1 LVVSSLEILLQYWG
15 YSHFRPPQEE
25 IIQAVLEKRDVLAI
39 LPTGGGK
46 SVCFQVPVL
55 MQEGICLVI
64 TPLIALMQDQVK
76 QLKQRGIAAVSVHAG
91 MHHREID
98 ITLDNCVFGT
108 IKFLYLSPER
118 LQTDLFKERVKRMN
132 VCLVAVDEAHC
143 ISQWGYDF
151 RPPYLQIAE
160 LREVKP
166 NAPFIALTATA
177 TRIVKEDIITK
188 LNLSNTA
195 FFQKSFARENL
206 SFVVRR
212 TETKEKKLLEVLRKV
227 PGSAIIYVRS
237 RKSTV
242 SVAAFLIKNKISS
255 TFYHAGLTHQ
265 ERINR
270 QEEWISNQCR
280 VIVATNAFGM
290 GIDKPDVRVVV
301 HMDLP
306 ENLESYYQEAGRA
319 GRDGRRSYAAIIFHE
334 VDVLALQT
342 KVRQSQPEIDYLKK
356 IYQAVAN
363 HFQVAE
369 GSSQGE
375 SYDFDLDGFCK
386 KFSFK
391 STDVYPALKKLEE
404 FGLLEFNESF
414 YRPSVLHFS
423 FDKKKLYEFQIA
435 HERFDLLIK
444 ALLRLYGGE
453 LYSDFTAISEN
464 QIAVMMKQSISTIK
478 LELGQLHNLQVLVYE
493 PVNESPKITFVL
505 PRQDADRLPIDRKE
519 FDRRR
524 DLHLSKMEAMKSYVE
539 QGHRCRMQVIQ
550 EYFDEVTY
558 TTCGICDVCISK
570 RKTEN
575 LATLKDYE
583 EQITYLLK
591 QKPMTVEELEAAV
604 DPQEKE
610 LFVEVIREMV
620 DDAKI
625 AYDEFWV
632 LRKINK

>member
-1 LVVSSLEILLQYWG
+1 MSSLEILKQYWG
-15 YSHFRPPQEE
+15 YTHFRPPQDE
-25 IIQAVLEKRDVLAI
+25 IIQAVIEKRDVLAI

-46 SVCFQVPVL
+46 SICFQVPAL
-55 MQEGICLVI
+55 MQEGVCLVI

-76 QLKQRGIAAVSVHAG
+76 QLKQRGIAAVAVHAG
-91 MHHREID
+91 MHPREID
-98 ITLDNCVFGT
+98 ITLDNCVYGKQ
-108 IKFLYLSPER
+108 KFLYVSPER
-118 LQTDLFKERVKRMN
+118 LQTDLFKERIKRMN
-132 VCLVAVDEAHC
+132 VCLVAIDEAHC

-166 NAPFIALTATA
+166 DVSFIALTATA
-177 TRIVKEDIITK
+177 TTIVKEDIIGK
-188 LNLSNTA
+188 LKLSRPA
-195 FFQKSFARENL
+195 LFQKSFARENL
-206 SFVVRR
+206 SFVVRK

-227 PGSAIIYVRS
+227 PGSAIVYVRS
-237 RKSTV
+237 RKST
-242 SVAAFLIKNKISS
+242 AALAEFLNKNRISS
-255 TFYHAGLTHQ
+255 TFYHAGLIHLD
-265 ERINR
+265 RMSR
-270 QEEWISNQCR
+270 QEEWITNQRR
-280 VIVATNAFGM
+280 VMVATNAFGM

-319 GRDGRRSYAAIIFHE
+319 GRDGSRSYAAIIFHE
-334 VDVLALQT
+334 VDVQALEK
-342 KVRQSQPEIDYLKK
+342 KVRQSQPELDALKK
-356 IYQAVAN
+356 IYQAIAN
-363 HFQVAE
+363 YFQVAE

-391 STDVYPALKKLEE
+391 ATDVYPALKKLEE

-414 YRPSVLHFS
+414 YRPSLLHFA

-453 LYSDFTAISEN
+453 LYSDFTPVSEN
-464 QIAVMMKQSISTIK
+464 QIALMMKQSVSTIK

-493 PVNESPKITFVL
+493 PVNEHPKITFVL
-505 PRQDADRLPIDRKE
+505 ARQDANRLPIDRKE

-524 DLHLSKMEAMKSYVE
+524 DLHLTKMEAMKNYVE
-539 QGHRCRMQVIQ
+539 QDHRCRMQVIQ
-550 EYFDEVTY
+550 EYFDEETY
-558 TTCGICDVCISK
+558 TVCGMCDVCISN

-575 LATLKDYE
+575 LAMLKDYE
-583 EQITYLLK
+583 DQIIYLLK
-591 QKPMTVEELEAAV
+591 QKPMTVEDLEVAV
-604 DPQEKE
+604 DPKEKE
-610 LFVEVIREMV
+610 LFIDVVREMV
-620 DDAKI
+620 DSAQI

-632 LRKINK
+632 LRLSLPN

>member
-1 LVVSSLEILLQYWG
+1 M
-15 YSHFRPPQEE
+15 
-25 IIQAVLEKRDVLAI
+25 A
-39 LPTGGGK
+39 
-46 SVCFQVPVL
+46 
-55 MQEGICLVI
+55 
-64 TPLIALMQDQVK
+64 
-76 QLKQRGIAAVSVHAG
+76 
-91 MHHREID
+91 
-98 ITLDNCVFGT
+98 
-108 IKFLYLSPER
+108 
-118 LQTDLFKERVKRMN
+118 
-132 VCLVAVDEAHC
+132 
-143 ISQWGYDF
+143 
-151 RPPYLQIAE
+151 
-160 LREVKP
+160 
-166 NAPFIALTATA
+166 
-177 TRIVKEDIITK
+177 
-188 LNLSNTA
+188 
-195 FFQKSFARENL
+195 
-206 SFVVRR
+206 
-212 TETKEKKLLEVLRKV
+212 
-227 PGSAIIYVRS
+227 
-237 RKSTV
+237 
-242 SVAAFLIKNKISS
+242 
-255 TFYHAGLTHQ
+255 
-265 ERINR
+265 R
-270 QEEWISNQCR
+270 QEEWISNQSR
-280 VIVATNAFGM
+280 VMVATNAFGM

-319 GRDGRRSYAAIIFHE
+319 GRDGKRSYAAIIFHE
-334 VDVLALQT
+334 VDVLSLQN
-342 KVRQSQPEIDYLKK
+342 KVLQSQPEINYLKK

-414 YRPSVLHFS
+414 YRPSLLHFT

-453 LYSDFTAISEN
+453 LYSDFTPVSEN
-464 QIAVMMKQSISTIK
+464 QIALMMKQSISTIK

-524 DLHLSKMEAMKSYVE
+524 ALHMSKMEAMKTYVE
-539 QGHRCRMQVIQ
+539 QNHRCRMQVIQ
-550 EYFDEVTY
+550 EYFDEITY
-558 TTCGICDVCISK
+558 ANCEICDVCISK

-575 LATLKDYE
+575 LAMLKDYE
-583 EQITYLLK
+583 QQILYLLT
-591 QKPMTVEELEAAV
+591 QKSMTVEELEIAV

-610 LFVEVIREMV
+610 LFIEVVREMV
-620 DDAKI
+620 DSAQI

-632 LRKINK
+632 LRKVNN

>member
-1 LVVSSLEILLQYWG
+1 VSSLEILLQYWG

-132 VCLVAVDEAHC
+132 VCLVAIDEAHC

-188 LNLSNTA
+188 LNLSNAA

-242 SVAAFLIKNKISS
+242 SVAAFLSKNKISS

-280 VIVATNAFGM
+280 VMVATNAFGM

-524 DLHLSKMEAMKSYVE
+524 ELHLSKMEAMKSYVE

-575 LATLKDYE
+575 LTTLKDYE
-583 EQITYLLK
+583 EQILYLLK
-591 QKPMTVEELEAAV
+591 QKPMTVEELETAV

-632 LRKINK
+632 LRKLK